1 MEKRS
6 KILILDN
13 SKNTENLLTFAIQ
26 WADLIN
32 ASIKVIRVI
41 DEKVIKNTTM
51 AIGAVGAIARMI
63 KDDFIKEAGE
73 QIKTLSERYGVNVL
87 LNIEVIVGNT
97 LEEITRAID
106 KAEADFLILTP
117 ALKGPLGSIASEVVG
132 YSKNNCIVLPTG
144 VHYLK
149 WDRVLLATDCSDKAE
164 SATEMAI
171 EIAERFKGRLFILS
185 VVTSNEEVQIH
196 APALLDKM
204 ADERKGMVTEI
215 VNQARKR
222 GVYAEGIVKDG
233 IISNILIDLNRTI
246 RPDITIMG
254 SESRTGLN
262 RVFMGSVVGSII
274 NKVDHPILVIKKPF
288 IFKNEQRERQD

>member
-1 MEKRS
+1 MKKRS
-6 KILILDN
+6 KILVLDN
-13 SKNTENLLTFAIQ
+13 SSNTENLLISAIQ

-63 KDDFIKEAGE
+63 RDDFIKEAGE
-73 QIKTLSERYGVNVL
+73 RIKTLSERYGTNVSL
-87 LNIEVIVGNT
+87 KIEVIVGNT

-106 KAEADFLILTP
+106 KSEADFLILTP
-117 ALKGPLGSIASEVVG
+117 TLKGPMGSIASEVVG

-149 WDRVLLATDCSDKAE
+149 WDRVMLATDCSEKAE

-185 VVTSNEEVQIH
+185 VVAFHEEVQIH
-196 APALLDKM
+196 APKLLDKM
-204 ADERKGMVTEI
+204 ADERKKMVTEI

-222 GVYAEGIVKDG
+222 GVYAEGIVRDG
-233 IISNILIDLNRTI
+233 IIPNILIDLNRTI
-246 RPDITIMG
+246 RPDVTIMG
-254 SESRTGLN
+254 SESRTGLK
-262 RVFMGSVVGSII
+262 RLFIGSVVGSII
-274 NKVDHPILVIKKPF
+274 NKVNHPILVIKKPF
-288 IFKNEQRERQD
+288 MFKDD

>member
-1 MEKRS
+1 MKKRS
-6 KILILDN
+6 KILVLDN
-13 SKNTENLLTFAIQ
+13 SDNTENLLISAIQ

-51 AIGAVGAIARMI
+51 AIGAVGTIARMI
-63 KDDFIKEAGE
+63 RDDFIKEAGE
-73 QIKTLSERYGVNVL
+73 RIKTLSERYGSNVSL
-87 LNIEVIVGNT
+87 KIEVIVGNT

-106 KAEADFLILTP
+106 KSEADFLILTP
-117 ALKGPLGSIASEVVG
+117 TLKGPLGSIASEVVG

-149 WDRVLLATDCSDKAE
+149 WDRVMLATDCSEKAE

-171 EIAERFKGRLFILS
+171 DIAERFKGRLFILS
-185 VVTSNEEVQIH
+185 VVAFHEEVQIH

-204 ADERKGMVTEI
+204 ADERKKMVTEI

-222 GVYAEGIVKDG
+222 GVYAEGIVRDG
-233 IISNILIDLNRTI
+233 IIPNILIDLNRTI
-246 RPDITIMG
+246 RPDVTIMG
-254 SESRTGLN
+254 SESRTGLK
-262 RVFMGSVVGSII
+262 RLFIGSVVGSII
-274 NKVDHPILVIKKPF
+274 NKVNHPILVIKKPF
-288 IFKNEQRERQD
+288 MFKDD

>member
-1 MEKRS
+1 MEKHS

-13 SKNTENLLTFAIQ
+13 SKNTENLLTFAIR
-26 WADLIN
+26 WADFIN

-41 DEKVIKNTTM
+41 DENVIRNATM
-51 AIGAVGAIARMI
+51 AIGAVGTIARMI
-63 KDDFIKEAGE
+63 KDDFKKEACE

-87 LNIEVIVGNT
+87 LNMEVTVGNT

-106 KAEADFLILTP
+106 KSEADFLILTP
-117 ALKGPLGSIASEVVG
+117 ALKGPLGSIASEIVG
-132 YSKNNCIVLPTG
+132 YSKNNCIVLPAG
-144 VHYLK
+144 VHDLK

-164 SATEMAI
+164 SATKMAI
-171 EIAERFKGRLFILS
+171 EITERFKGRLFILS

-196 APALLDKM
+196 APAFLDKM
-204 ADERKGMVTEI
+204 ADERRGSVEEI

-233 IISNILIDLNRTI
+233 IISNILIDLDRTI

-274 NKVDHPILVIKKPF
+274 NKVEHPILVIKKPF
-288 IFKNEQRERQD
+288 IFKNGQRERPD